1 METEGDASA
10 TAYRDGELHPSETGV
25 IISSKTLPGEND
37 ASIAVNV
44 GFAARDTTAVYF
56 SGEYR
61 VINQRFFQRSVSI
74 LESEDIGYEPVDV
87 EDSKK
92 HTQMPLK
99 SVVSRAVGLHQ
110 PHCNGIVEEGSST
123 ESQQGRKDSATE
135 SVGADELRDG
145 LGEVVQQKEK
155 VKESGSDTV
164 KETGKSL
171 SEENEEEAEMKAVAT
186 SLDGRF
192 LKFDIELGRGSF
204 KTVYKGL
211 DTETWVEVAWCEL
224 QDRKLTKLERQRFK
238 EEAEMLKGLQHPNI
252 VRFYDSWEMTLKGKK
267 CIVLVTELMTS
278 GTLKTYL
285 KRFKVMK
292 PKVLR
297 SWCRQILKGLHFLHT
312 RTPPI
317 IHRDLKCDN
326 IFITGPSGSVKI
338 GDLGLATLKRA
349 SFAKSVIGTPEF
361 MAPEMYEE
369 HYDEAVD
376 VYAFGMCMLE
386 MATSEYPY
394 SECQNAAQIYRKVT
408 SGVKPASF
416 NKVND
421 PEVKEIIGEC
431 ICKNKED
438 RYAIKDLLNHIFFAE
453 DTGVRVELAEEDNG
467 TKSSIALRL
476 WVEDPKKLKGKHK
489 DNGGIEFS
497 FDLQKDIPE
506 NVAQEMID
514 SGFFQ
519 ESDAKIVAKSI
530 RDRVAL
536 IKWRREK
543 NRPAKETEEQKEAE
557 AVETTNAPQTQAQVS
572 CVPQAAQ
579 LPWSEPEETEADQHA
594 AQLDLHDGTAS
605 APYSTLDSGQGTTFY
620 SDCQHSQQSVAF
632 SATVESVPASV
643 QQVCSPS
650 QSDIQVPSPGLYQQQ
665 MGHFQQP
672 ATPGLTMVQTPATVL
687 PAQTQQLYM
696 QHTQP
701 FQPAAVP
708 MAPVGQA
715 QPGASSQQLPPQF
728 PVIPAPASLPVCEN
742 MPQLLSGVSAMN
754 TSTLSGPAQYLPT
767 ALVLPVPLVDTSV
780 SMAAAPALLSI
791 LSVSPPATPTHT
803 MMLGQT
809 VPSVPPTPL
818 PLLMTAPF
826 GVSTLLA
833 QQPVVQQ
840 TQQQMYHPTV
850 QQMLPADAS
859 PMPSFHIPSAVS
871 QEHQSLQQTVSG
883 PSEQV
888 ASSSEAPSQ
897 QVFGGQAQLSVEV
910 GIQVQIPAAQAT
922 VLVSPP
928 LQIQSNVLQSQ
939 LCSETLLHNLDNQ
952 GTPVCLEQSGVPLP
966 SAAFLPLESHLQTVI
981 DVRSQ
986 ISMNDPAM
994 PAYPAVAECS
1004 QEEQVL
1010 PEKQQTPVHSIY
1022 SESANTDTGS
1032 GRETS
1037 DQEGVQGGGKQESKS
1052 SRRHHRRSARTRSRQ
1067 EKMNKPKLTIL
1078 NVCNVGDKMVECQ
1091 LETHN
1096 HKMVTFKFDLDWD
1109 APDEIATY
1117 MVENDF
1123 ILRNEKEIFMEQ
1135 MKDIIDKAEDM
1146 LSEDTEGE
1154 RSSDQGASP
1163 PQTHTSFE
1171 IGVDTTQKS
1180 GANTPTYQ
1188 QNVLHTGKRWFII
1201 CPVVEHPAAEESDVT
1216 KAAPDI
1222 SQPANAEEQYIDDHR
1237 RHSVQVKHFADAV
1250 TEPSLLGHIYDELG
1264 ITSPPVISLS
1274 SAVPPLLPDLA
1285 ACITDIQQ
1293 QPVLHTELQKTDSS
1307 KHFESCGLETAVHN
1321 LNLIDDSLQTYSD
1334 DALLVP
1340 EVKCTGA
1347 VSRRLSEVADVC
1359 SRPCQL
1365 LPPQAIP
1372 APSLMSPSV
1381 PFASDNVLEKPS
1393 SIQIS
1398 FNSESGQQS
1407 FVAQHDLLCE
1417 NQLMAKIHMAV
1428 NHEDGLLQSP
1438 VQCITGSFPQSAQT
1452 DSQTIPHAG
1461 FSSSQ
1466 QQQPSTA
1473 ESDGEGRSRV
1483 GFVDGTIKS
1492 LDEKLRNLLYQEFVP
1507 AQPAAGTSEISS
1519 SECAAMDNFDLISF
1533 HEDGSTASAVVLSI
1547 PISEAPNAGHL
1558 GIPDDSVKESVVPGA
1573 QCVVMEL
1580 SSGGTAQDKEV
1591 MNVFLLSSMEPLR
1604 ETPPSAQAGHFVPQP
1619 KMLPQTVQKSLL
1631 KDIRPPEYSE
1641 SRGKGDST
1649 VTTCGTENL
1658 SRGSARMSST
1668 GAPFSSSIEPSRFQ
1682 VVPAPPDIVR
1692 KPSKSSKKS
1701 KLKSTALFKPEVQ
1714 SLQESA
1720 ENGKT
1725 PDIVNVKCAEQ
1736 EHEKL
1741 TETVPP
1747 PRTVGRFSV
1756 VSTQD
1761 EVTLKSH
1768 HHLRYSAPPDFYMDK
1783 APPSLALKMM
1793 FPQTSKSSHFD
1804 NTAVSS
1810 DSEEEQTESKSSTA
1824 PRPVARS
1831 RTGSDLMKKA
1841 TAFLKRTGKD
1851 NVQNPESPNGHAIT
1865 IPAINITCF
1874 QSQASYLSSDND
1886 SEFEDADMRKELQK
1900 LREKH
1905 MKEISALQTQQKNEI
1920 ETLYKRLGRPLPPSV
1935 GSLYAAPPSGR
1946 RRKSSKNKLKSGK
1959 PVNHLVQQLKSQTPA
1974 TESQLKPNDSGCKTA
1989 PHSET
1994 LPTTESTL
2002 ATPANLPAVTDAV
2015 QTQQP
2020 CSLKGSLSSDNIYI
2034 GEGSNMNDGLG
2045 QGWTVFHQTP
2055 ERVTYKTS
2063 SKPRTRFLNGPVSLS
2078 IWSALKRL
2086 CLGKHRSS
2094 RSQSGS
2100 AINIPPLER
2109 QQQNAPQPQAQAR
2122 IQSNNSNNNK
2132 KGTFTDDLHR
2142 LVDDWSPKPVGTAQQ
2157 KPSLNQLKQS
2167 QQRQDMES
2175 QPLQPTDEVK
2185 SIKPAVPVKK
2195 YSSIVSCHIPASVT
2209 PGIPPVVPALMGTSF
2224 VGTGPTY
2231 MMPVCPYGGGFTN
2244 AAYGVHWPGSSGP
2257 AVPPGTVST
2266 TTTAQLPSIGTTG
2279 LHSFPTQ
2286 LKKPVVNS
2294 PGQNMRTT

>member
-605 APYSTLDSGQGTTFY
+605 APSDSTLDSGQGTTFY

-715 QPGASSQQLPPQF
+715 QPGAS
-728 PVIPAPASLPVCEN
+728 
-742 MPQLLSGVSAMN
+742 
-754 TSTLSGPAQYLPT
+754 
-767 ALVLPVPLVDTSV
+767 
-780 SMAAAPALLSI
+780 
-791 LSVSPPATPTHT
+791 
-803 MMLGQT
+803 
-809 VPSVPPTPL
+809 
-818 PLLMTAPF
+818 
-826 GVSTLLA
+826 
-833 QQPVVQQ
+833 
-840 TQQQMYHPTV
+840 
-850 QQMLPADAS
+850 
-859 PMPSFHIPSAVS
+859 
-871 QEHQSLQQTVSG
+871 
-883 PSEQV
+883 
-888 ASSSEAPSQ
+888 SQ